1 MATDKLY
8 TVAGTSTLNG
18 ETKARFANDTMRI
31 KVLAKNGHTD
41 ITLVELPNE
50 MTKVEA
56 AKFLATLDEFSSAEA
71 QEAIGEYLTKHDKQ
85 PKAKVEV
92 KKAVKAAVEKKPA
105 KAKAEAKPAKSKAEV
120 QAILDEA
127 EDAPF

>member
-41 ITLVELPNE
+41 ITLVELPSE

-56 AKFLATLDEFSSAEA
+56 AKFLATLDEFSSADA
-71 QEAIGEYLTKHDKQ
+71 QEAIGEYLVKHDKQ

-92 KKAVKAAVEKKPA
+92 KKAVKKAVASKPA
-105 KAKAEAKPAKSKAEV
+105 KTAKVDAPAYDIST
-120 QAILDEA
+120 A

>member
-8 TVAGTSTLNG
+8 TVAGVSTLNG
-18 ETKARFANDTMRI
+18 ETKARFANDVMRI

-41 ITLVELPNE
+41 IQLVELPNE
-50 MTKVEA
+50 MTKIEA
-56 AKFLATLDEFSSAEA
+56 SKFLATLPEFQDAAS
-71 QEAIGEYLTKHDKQ
+71 QEAIGEYLTKHDKA

-92 KKAVKAAVEKKPA
+92 KKAVKKAVASKPA
-105 KAKAEAKPAKSKAEV
+105 KAPAKAVKATAPAVTE
-120 QAILDEA
+120 D

>member
-31 KVLAKNGHTD
+31 KVLTKNGHTD
-41 ITLVELPNE
+41 ITLVELPSE

-56 AKFLATLDEFSSAEA
+56 AKFLATLDEFSSADA
-71 QEAIGEYLTKHDKQ
+71 QEAIGEYLVKHDKQ

-92 KKAVKAAVEKKPA
+92 KKAVKKAVATKPA
-105 KAKAEAKPAKSKAEV
+105 KTAKVDAPAYDIST
-120 QAILDEA
+120 A

>member
-8 TVAGTSTLNG
+8 TVAGVSTLNG
-18 ETKARFANDTMRI
+18 DTKARFANDVMRI
-31 KVLAKNGHTD
+31 KVLAKNGHEN
-41 ITLVELPNE
+41 IQLVELPNE

-56 AKFLATLDEFSSAEA
+56 AKFLAQLPEFQDAAS
-71 QEAIGEYLTKHDKQ
+71 QEAIGEYLAKHDKQ

-92 KKAVKAAVEKKPA
+92 KKAVKAAVEKKAP
-105 KAKAEAKPAKSKAEV
+105 KAKAAKTESPVDTAD
-120 QAILDEA
+120 L

>member
-8 TVAGTSTLNG
+8 TVAGVSTLNG
-18 ETKARFANDTMRI
+18 DTKARFANDVMRI
-31 KVLAKNGHTD
+31 KVLAKNGHEN
-41 ITLVELPNE
+41 IQLVELPNE

-56 AKFLATLDEFSSAEA
+56 AKFLATLPEFQDAAS
-71 QEAIGEYLTKHDKQ
+71 QEAVSEYLTKHDKQ

-92 KKAVKAAVEKKPA
+92 KKAVKKAVEKKPA
-105 KAKAEAKPAKSKAEV
+105 KVTAPAPTVTA
-120 QAILDEA
+120 D

>member
-8 TVAGTSTLNG
+8 TVAGVSTLNG
-18 ETKARFANDTMRI
+18 DTKARFANDVMRI
-31 KVLAKNGHTD
+31 KVLAKNGHEN
-41 ITLVELPNE
+41 IQLVELPNE

-56 AKFLATLDEFSSAEA
+56 AKFLATLPEFQDAAS

-92 KKAVKAAVEKKPA
+92 KKAVKKAVEKKAP
-105 KAKAEAKPAKSKAEV
+105 KAKEPAVDLS
-120 QAILDEA
+120 EA

>member
-1 MATDKLY
+1 MTDKLY

-31 KVLAKNGHTD
+31 KVLSKNGHTD
-41 ITLVELPNE
+41 IMLVELPKE

-56 AKFLATLDEFSSAEA
+56 AQFISGLPEFEGAVE
-71 QEAIGEYLTKHDKQ
+71 QEAIGEYLGKHT
-85 PKAKVEV
+85 PKTAKVV
-92 KKAVKAAVEKKPA
+92 TKKAVKAAVVTKPA
-105 KAKAEAKPAKSKAEV
+105 KAPKVTAPTV
-120 QAILDEA
+120 D

>member
-8 TVAGTSTLNG
+8 TVAGTSTVNG

-41 ITLVELPNE
+41 ITLVELPNQ
-50 MTKVEA
+50 MTKVED

-71 QEAIGEYLTKHDKQ
+71 QDAIGEYLVKHDKQ

-92 KKAVKAAVEKKPA
+92 KKAVKKAVASKPA
-105 KAKAEAKPAKSKAEV
+105 KTAKVDAPAYDIST
-120 QAILDEA
+120 A

>member
-8 TVAGTSTLNG
+8 TVAGVSTLNG
-18 ETKARFANDTMRI
+18 DTKARFANDVMRI
-31 KVLAKNGHTD
+31 KVLAKNGHEN
-41 ITLVELPNE
+41 IQLVELPNE

-56 AKFLATLDEFSSAEA
+56 AKFLAQLPEFQDAAS
-71 QEAIGEYLTKHDKQ
+71 QEAIGEYLAKHDKQ

-92 KKAVKAAVEKKPA
+92 KKAVKAAVEKKAP
-105 KAKAEAKPAKSKAEV
+105 KAKAAKTEAPVDTAD
-120 QAILDEA
+120 L